1 MKQVVILSMAA
12 ALLFNPINASAALL
26 KKGSKGNEVQSVQL
40 ALKDLG
46 YFQYKKA
53 TGYYGTITYKAVR
66 EFQKK
71 YGLTVDGIVGNQTKK
86 AILKLT
92 TKKESTPVKLSA
104 KTETEKTNATKTAN
118 IKNDSLTAD
127 VIKSGALDWF
137 KEVQYLWER
146 GVDAVVTDVNTG
158 KSFTVKRTFGTNHA
172 DVEPLTKKDSNI
184 IKDIW
189 GGWSWERRAV
199 VVQVGDAVLAG
210 SMTAMPHA
218 GVDSEPAVKIVSNRS
233 DNYGR
238 GQNLDAVKGNGASGV
253 MDLHF
258 TNSRTHSTNVVQASH
273 QNMVKK
279 AKQYIES
286 TFLKILE
293 VASN

>member
-1 MKQVVILSMAA
+1 VKKIQMKQVAILSLAA
-12 ALLFNPINASAALL
+12 TLLFNPINASAALL

-46 YFQYKKA
+46 YFRYNNA
-53 TGYYGTITYKAVR
+53 TGYYGTITYKAVK

-71 YGLTVDGIVGNQTKK
+71 NGLLADGIVGKQTRN

-92 TKKESTPVKLSA
+92 AKKQNAAVKLS
-104 KTETEKTNATKTAN
+104 TKTAE
-118 IKNDSLTAD
+118 KATDQVSAQVT
-127 VIKSGALDWF
+127 KSGALDWF
-137 KEVQYLWER
+137 KEVRYLWKR
-146 GVDAVVTDVNTG
+146 GVNATITDVNTG
-158 KSFTVKRTFGTNHA
+158 KSFQVRRTFGTNHA
-172 DVEPLTKKDSNI
+172 DVEPLTKADSAM

-199 VVQVGDAVLAG
+199 VVQVGDSILAG

-218 GVDSEPAVKIVSNRS
+218 GVDSEPAVKIVNNRS

-238 GQNLDAVKGNGASGV
+238 GQNLDAVKENGASGV

-279 AKQYIES
+279 AAKYIES
-286 TFLKILE
+286 TLTKVIE
-293 VASN
+293 VASNTK